1 VTTGKPPW
9 NCTDEDRW
17 LAYVE
22 KRFDEEGIDLP
33 EYKAMLHGLRWL
45 VSQVP
50 TGQDHNPEAARLPPE
65 ETLQAQR
72 RAEQRY
78 WREKFHLLDVSAAR
92 RQASLDGNLE
102 PLRKLLP
109 GAEDCVRDPLRD
121 QGQTRLQRRQSIH
134 QVDLARAAADVDPF
148 LKILRQDFPN
158 QLRPAITQK
167 AVDLA
172 ALRNGVNADKLAE
185 AMRRGTK
192 RV

>member
-1 VTTGKPPW
+1 VTTEKPPW
-9 NCTDEDRW
+9 SCTDEDRW

-33 EYKAMLHGLRWL
+33 EYKAMLHGLRRL

-65 ETLQAQR
+65 GALQAQR

-78 WREKFHLLDVSAAR
+78 WREIFHQLDVSAAR
-92 RQASLDGNLE
+92 RQSLSGNLE

-109 GAEDCVRDPLRD
+109 GAEDCISEPPRL
-121 QGQTRLQRRQSIH
+121 QGQTRLQRQQAVH
-134 QVDLARAAADVDPF
+134 QEHLARAAADVDPIR
-148 LKILRQDFPN
+148 KILRQDFPD
-158 QLRPAITQK
+158 QLRPAIREK

-172 ALRNGVNADKLAE
+172 ALRNSVNADKLAE